1 MKILYAIQG
10 VGNGHIT
17 RAIELIPV
25 FEKFAE
31 VDVLISGRSQQGLS
45 LPFHVQYWYHG
56 ITMILDNDGGIDFTE
71 TFKKNKL
78 KRFFDEIKS
87 LPIDEYDFVVSDFE
101 PIASWAAHMF
111 NIPCYCIGNQ
121 FALLD
126 NKTPIINRG
135 DIISKFFI
143 QKYAPCTKSFP
154 IHFQRYSSNIEFP
167 IIRKSIRQLKPTN
180 DGHYTV
186 YLPSYSDEA
195 LISMFNHFTDIQWK
209 IFSFNQK
216 ETKKI
221 GHLTFHPIDNE
232 LFSYSLASCA
242 GVITNAGFGT
252 TSEAIYF
259 GKKLCIIP
267 IKKQFEQLCNA
278 KALSTMGALQIK
290 TLNEKSIDALRD
302 WLINGQTLHIDYPD
316 NTELLVNKI
325 FHYHLAHKEPND
337 RAKLLLQLQQKRISI
352 S

>member
-1 MKILYAIQG
+1 MQKSTYNEQ
-10 VGNGHIT
+10 
-17 RAIELIPV
+17 ELKDRMRNV
-25 FEKFAE
+25 KQYFKQKKLQTELAE
-31 VDVLISGRSQQGLS
+31 
-45 LPFHVQYWYHG
+45 
-56 ITMILDNDGGIDFTE
+56 MFT
-71 TFKKNKL
+71 NYL
-78 KRFFDEIKS
+78 
-87 LPIDEYDFVVSDFE
+87 EY
-101 PIASWAAHMF
+101 
-111 NIPCYCIGNQ
+111 Y
-121 FALLD
+121 
-126 NKTPIINRG
+126 
-135 DIISKFFI
+135 
-143 QKYAPCTKSFP
+143 Y
-154 IHFQRYSSNIEFP
+154 
-167 IIRKSIRQLKPTN
+167 
-180 DGHYTV
+180 
-186 YLPSYSDEA
+186 
-195 LISMFNHFTDIQWK
+195 
-209 IFSFNQK
+209 NQK